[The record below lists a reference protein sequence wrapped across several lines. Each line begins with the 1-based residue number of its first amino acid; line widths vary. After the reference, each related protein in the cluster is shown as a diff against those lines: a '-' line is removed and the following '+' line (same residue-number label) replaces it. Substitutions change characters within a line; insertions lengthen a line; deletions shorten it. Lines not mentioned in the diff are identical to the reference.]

1 MGLTTEEA
9 RRRLSEVGS
18 NESASKAHSTLPRQA
33 LSLFLNPLVAILL
46 VSSAI
51 SAALGE
57 QTSAAIIAAIVLLS
71 VAINFYQTYHSQ
83 LAVEALRSKVAL
95 KATVCRDGMWIEI
108 PRREIV
114 PGDVIRLEAGSPV
127 PADARLLE
135 SKDLHVQQ
143 AALTGESLPS
153 EKNADDSADG
163 NNLVF
168 LGTFVVSGTC
178 VAEVVATGRSTQFGD
193 IAARLASRAPQTE
206 FERGIQQ
213 FGLLIARTVFFLV
226 LFVMAV
232 NLASHRNALDSFL
245 FSVALA
251 VGLTPEFLPMITTV
265 TLARGAVHIAQSHV
279 IVKNL
284 ASIQNFG
291 SIDVLCSDK
300 TGTLTSAEMT
310 LDRYVDALGKTEDRV
325 LELAWLD
332 CQGSESARRGRPGPL
347 MRQARV

>member
-1 MGLTTEEA
+1 MD
-9 RRRLSEVGS
+9 
-18 NESASKAHSTLPRQA
+18 
-33 LSLFLNPLVAILL
+33 
-46 VSSAI
+46 
-51 SAALGE
+51 
-57 QTSAAIIAAIVLLS
+57 
-71 VAINFYQTYHSQ
+71 
-83 LAVEALRSKVAL
+83 
-95 KATVCRDGMWIEI
+95 RD

-114 PGDVIRLEAGSPV
+114 PGDVIELEAGSPV

-143 AALTGESLPS
+143 AALTGESLPA
-153 EKNADDSADG
+153 EKDAADSQG
-163 NNLVF
+163 GRNMVY
-168 LGTFVVSGTC
+168 LGTSAVSGTG
-178 VAEVVATGRSTQFGD
+178 VAEVVATGRATQFGD

-213 FGLLIARTVFFLV
+213 FGLLITRTVFFLV

-265 TLARGAVHIAQSHV
+265 TLARGAVHIARSHV

-291 SIDVLCSDK
+291 SMDILCSDK
-300 TGTLTSAEMT
+300 TGTLTSGQMT
-310 LDRYVDALGKTEDRV
+310 LERYVDPFGNTAGRV
-325 LELAWLD
+325 LDLAWLD
-332 CQGSESARRGRPGPL
+332 ATFATGAKGANPLDTAILAHRSVTAHTYAKLDEIPFDFERRRHSVVVQNGDDRELIAKGAPEAVLAICSKFEAEGALRALDAASRARCEELHGGLCRERLPRAGGCREARRI
-347 MRQARV
+347 QAGIPSRR